1 MCDDHP
7 ERRAATPGLDASS
20 AASAGA
26 LRHGGGSE
34 GGKAPLRG
42 RFYLPRAA
50 IESGRVRFDAEETR
64 HIARTLRLRPG
75 DLVAAVDGDGTHFT
89 VRLERVT
96 SRAVEGAITAVEPK
110 GVESPLAI
118 TLAQGIPKGNK
129 LETII
134 RACVELGVVRILPIV
149 TERTIV
155 RLDPARAR
163 DRLPRWQ
170 RVAKEAAKQCGRA
183 VIPPV
188 ESPRPLADLL
198 AAEEADGLRLCLWEK
213 EARPLDAVLEGVD
226 APARAVTVLVGPEG
240 GLSAA
245 EVEAARSRGFVVAG
259 LGPRILRTETAGPTV
274 VAILQSRFGDLGR

>member
-7 ERRAATPGLDASS
+7 ERPAATPGLDASS
-20 AASAGA
+20 AGSAGA
-26 LRHGGGSE
+26 TERGEVRKGGG
-34 GGKAPLRG
+34 APLRG

-50 IESGRVRFDAEETR
+50 IESGRVSFDAEEAR

-96 SRAVEGAITAVEPK
+96 PRAVEGAITAVEPK
-110 GVESPLAI
+110 RAESPLAI
-118 TLAQGIPKGNK
+118 TLAQGIPKGDK
-129 LETII
+129 LEAII
-134 RACVELGVVRILPIV
+134 RACVELGVVRIVPVV

-155 RLDPARAR
+155 RLDPARGR
-163 DRLPRWQ
+163 DRLRRWQ

-188 ESPRPLADLL
+188 EAPRTLAGLL
-198 AAEEADGLRLCLWEK
+198 AAEEPDGLRLCLWEE
-213 EARPLDAVLEGVD
+213 EARPLDAVLAAVE
-226 APARAVTVLVGPEG
+226 APPRPVTVLVGPEG

-259 LGPRILRTETAGPTV
+259 LGPSILRTETAGPAV